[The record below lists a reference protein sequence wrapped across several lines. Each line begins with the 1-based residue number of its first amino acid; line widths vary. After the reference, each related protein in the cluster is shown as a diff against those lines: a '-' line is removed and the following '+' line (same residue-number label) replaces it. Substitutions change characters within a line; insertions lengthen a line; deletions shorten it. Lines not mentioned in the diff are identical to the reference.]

1 MKKYL
6 LSIGLSVLAV
16 VLLLNLSAF
25 KSDTKAS
32 NKYILIEVYEIPKYD
47 DSGVHIHYGNGKT
60 EYVPF
65 KPFTS
70 EHHDDNGEI
79 ILSSINKL
87 VSEGYEITHT
97 CSGLAPAGM
106 ITKIFMQKEM

>member
-6 LSIGLSVLAV
+6 LSIGLSIAAV
-16 VLLLNLSAF
+16 ILILNLTAF
-25 KSDTKAS
+25 KNSTKDT
-32 NKYILIEVYEIPKYD
+32 NYILIEIYEIPKYP
-47 DSGVHIHYGNGKT
+47 DSGIHIHYGNGTT

-79 ILSSINKL
+79 ILKAINKL
-87 VSEGYEITHT
+87 TAEGYVITHT
-97 CSGLAPAGM
+97 AAGLAQSGM
-106 ITKIFMQKEM
+106 ITKVFLKK

>member
-6 LSIGLSVLAV
+6 LSIALSVAAV
-16 VLLLNLSAF
+16 ILVLNLSAF
-25 KSDTKAS
+25 KSNTNA
-32 NKYILIEVYEIPKYD
+32 NNYILIEVYEVPKYS

-60 EYVPF
+60 EYIPF

-79 ILSSINKL
+79 ILNSINKL
-87 VSEGYEITHT
+87 TTEGYSITHT
-97 CSGLAPAGM
+97 AAGLAPSGM
-106 ITKIFMQKEM
+106 ITKIFMQKQ

>member
-6 LSIGLSVLAV
+6 LSIALFVAAIVLV
-16 VLLLNLSAF
+16 LNLTAF
-25 KSDTKAS
+25 KNNANGST
-32 NKYILIEVYEIPKYD
+32 YIMVEIYEIPKYS

-65 KPFTS
+65 KEFKS

-79 ILSSINKL
+79 ILNVINKL
-87 VSEGYEITHT
+87 TAEGYEISHT
-97 CSGLAPAGM
+97 CAGLASSGM
-106 ITKIFMQKEM
+106 ITKVFMKK

>member
-1 MKKYL
+1 MRKYL
-6 LSIGLSVLAV
+6 LSITLSVAAV
-16 VLLLNLSAF
+16 ALFLNLSSF
-25 KSDTKAS
+25 KSETKKNAS
-32 NKYILIEVYEIPKYD
+32 YILIEVYEIPKYD

-70 EHHDDNGEI
+70 EHHDDNGDI

-87 VSEGYEITHT
+87 VADGYEITHT
-97 CSGLAPAGM
+97 AAGLAPAGM
-106 ITKIFMQKEM
+106 ITKIFLKKEF

>member
-6 LSIGLSVLAV
+6 LSIGISLVAV
-16 VLLLNLSAF
+16 ILFLNLSSF
-25 KSDTKAS
+25 KSQTKGTR
-32 NKYILIEVYEIPKYD
+32 YILVEIYEIPKYD

-65 KPFTS
+65 MPFKS

-79 ILSSINKL
+79 ILNAINKL
-87 VSEGYEITHT
+87 VAEGYTISHT
-97 CSGLAPAGM
+97 AAGLAPAGM
-106 ITKIFMQKEM
+106 ITKVFMVKND

>member
-6 LSIGLSVLAV
+6 LSIALFIAAAALI
-16 VLLLNLSAF
+16 LNLTAF
-25 KSDTKAS
+25 KNNTKDT
-32 NKYILIEVYEIPKYD
+32 NYILIEIYEVPKYP

-60 EYVPF
+60 EYIPF

-79 ILSSINKL
+79 ILTSINKL
-87 VSEGYEITHT
+87 TSEGYQITHT
-97 CSGLAPAGM
+97 ASGLTASGM
-106 ITKIFMQKEM
+106 ITKIFMKK

>member
-6 LSIGLSVLAV
+6 LSTLLTV
-16 VLLLNLSAF
+16 VVVVSALYLTAF
-25 KSDTKAS
+25 KS
-32 NKYILIEVYEIPKYD
+32 NKEANNYLLVEIYEVPKYP

-79 ILSSINKL
+79 ILNAINKL
-87 VSEGYEITHT
+87 TAEGYEITHT
-97 CSGLAPAGM
+97 TSGLAQSGM
-106 ITKIFMQKEM
+106 ITKVFMKK